1 MKILLIGI
9 AALVLLYL
17 QKRLYMRLWDANL
30 NVNVEFA
37 KKLVKVNETGELVQ
51 VVENKKRLPLPMLKV
66 KFKTSANLEF
76 ASESGSKTTDMYYRN
91 EVFQIGGG
99 GKITRRLKFKAK
111 KRGYYTIKNI
121 DILSTD
127 LFFSKE
133 FIKSLNADTH
143 MYVYPKA
150 FESEELLLS
159 LQNLSGDA
167 LVEKHYLEDP
177 FEIRGIREYQ
187 PFDDMRSVNWKATA
201 KTNELLVNQKGYT
214 ALKSVRI
221 FLNIEDGTTYKKEKD
236 IEAAIE
242 IAMGIAS
249 YFLLKNTKVSCYT
262 NARDILTKQLID
274 IDGGVGAPQENTIQ
288 KAFAR
293 IDINQESP
301 LFKNLY
307 ESKVFDNNDSSL
319 TFFVSPNGFAEF
331 VEMLKKCSEQGM
343 DYTWFYPYS
352 TSEKPKIPPELEKNV
367 KFLHID

>member
-66 KFKTSANLEF
+66 KFKTSADLEF
-76 ASESGSKTTDMYYRN
+76 ASEKGSKTTDMYYRN
-91 EVFQIGGG
+91 EIFQIGGG
-99 GKITRRLKFKAK
+99 GKITRKLKFKAK

-127 LFFSKE
+127 LFFTKE
-133 FIKSLNADTH
+133 FVKSVKADTY

-150 FESEELLLS
+150 FESKELLLS

-167 LVEKHYLEDP
+167 LVQKHYLEDP
-177 FEIRGIREYQ
+177 FELRGIREYQ
-187 PFDDMRSVNWKATA
+187 PFDEMRSVNWKASA
-201 KTNELLVNQKGYT
+201 KTNQLLVNQKGYT
-214 ALKSVRI
+214 AMRSVRI
-221 FLNIEDGTTYKKEKD
+221 FLNIEDGTKYKKEKD

-249 YFLLKNTKVSCYT
+249 HFLSKNTKVSCHT
-262 NARDILTKQLID
+262 NTRDILTKQIID
-274 IDGGVGAPQENTIQ
+274 LEGGVGAPQENTIQ

-293 IDINQESP
+293 IDIKQESP
-301 LFKNLY
+301 SLNSLY
-307 ESKVFDNNDSSL
+307 ESKILDENDSSL
-319 TFFVSPNGFAEF
+319 TFFVSPNGFGEF
-331 VEMLKKCSEQGM
+331 LEMLNKCNEQGIE
-343 DYTWFYPYS
+343 YTWFYPYS
-352 TSEKPKIPPELEKNV
+352 SSQKPKIPPELEKNV